1 MRLAF
6 TIGCYRLTDFILL
19 GVKQLRK
26 LSPDSPILLS
36 DDKALES
43 AAIKQIADDHGC
55 AYSCS
60 RTRRGHFASDYQ
72 SLVNSVAFAKLN
84 NADVAIKISQRLVL
98 RRPEAIKVILNTFSD
113 PNICVATPG
122 QPKYAHPTGTRG
134 SFKCFTTLSD
144 IVMIRADCISAE
156 DLIEMY
162 RERIRREKNDH
173 GSFIECAVDDLHTK
187 RFPGRTVKLR
197 EFTDQTDDPIYLR
210 RYQASE
216 AQYDELAKEN
226 GIGGKFLLHEWAM
239 LEKQKYLCKPVCV

>member
-1 MRLAF
+1 MKLAF
-6 TIGCYRLTDFILL
+6 CIGAYRLTDFVLL
-19 GVKQLRK
+19 GVKQIRK
-26 LSPDSPILLS
+26 LSPDSPILIS

-43 AAIKQIADDHGC
+43 AAIKQIAEDNGC

-60 RTRRGHFASDYQ
+60 RVRRGHFAADFS

-84 NADVAIKISQRLVL
+84 NADVAVKISQRLVL
-98 RRPEAIKVILNTFSD
+98 RRPEAIKVILDTFQD
-113 PNICVATPG
+113 GNICVATPG
-122 QPKYAHPTGTRG
+122 QPRYAHPTGTRG
-134 SFKCFTTLSD
+134 SFTHFTTLSD
-144 IVMIRADCISAE
+144 IVMIRSVCISSE

-162 RERIRREKNDH
+162 RERIRREKNAW
-173 GSFIECAVDDLHTK
+173 GSFIECAVDDLHTR

-216 AQYDELAKEN
+216 AQYDELAREN

-239 LEKQKYLCKPVCV
+239 LEKRNYLCKPLCV